1 MATSIQPKRK
11 PADIST
17 WERWRGDKIF
27 QALLAHGV
35 LLVYTVLAVAPV
47 LLLFINAFKTRK
59 AIFANPYEIALPGSE
74 TFSLEGFDTV
84 LANSHFPNYFL
95 NSVIVVL
102 ASLFFIMWFG
112 SMAAFALSEY
122 KFKGNTLLGL
132 YMSIGIMIPIR
143 LGSVSLIRLM
153 VSIGLINTLPALILV
168 YVANGLPLAI
178 FVLTSFMQEVPK
190 DLKDAARVDGASE
203 YRIYAMILP
212 LVRPA
217 LGTIA
222 VFNMIP
228 IWNDLWFPLIL
239 ASSESV
245 KTVTL
250 GTQVFVGQFAN
261 DYNALLASMTISMV
275 PIVILYVIFS
285 RQLIRGL
292 TSGAVK

>member
-1 MATSIQPKRK
+1 MAAQSLRKTS
-11 PADIST
+11 DIPL
-17 WERWRGDKIF
+17 WERWQLSRRVQLILMHGI
-27 QALLAHGV
+27 LLA
-35 LLVYTVLAVAPV
+35 YTVIAVGPV
-47 LLLFINAFKTRK
+47 LLLFINTFKTRK
-59 AIFANPYEIALPGSE
+59 AIFANPYAIALPGAE
-74 TFSLEGFDTV
+74 TFSTEGFDTV
-84 LANSHFPNYFL
+84 FGNSHFPQYFL
-95 NSVIVVL
+95 NSIIVVL
-102 ASLFFIMWFG
+102 ASLLFIMWFG

-122 KFKGNTLLGL
+122 KFKGNTLMGL

-153 VSIGLINTLPALILV
+153 VSLGLINTLPALILV
-168 YVANGLPLAI
+168 YTANGLPLAI

-228 IWNDLWFPLIL
+228 VWNDLWFPLIL
-239 ASSESV
+239 ASAENV

-261 DYNALLASMTISMV
+261 DYNALLASMTISMI
-275 PIVILYVIFS
+275 PIVILYIIFS